1 MYNSKSEHW
10 VRTFE
15 KNKKLSDSD
24 YISDMSRREK
34 IRHLA
39 SEVSKL
45 QGKLTENISKAIST
59 SEDLDKLHDQS
70 QTLLRRSRKFYK
82 KSRKANLYQNG
93 CCGCIFI
100 IISEFF
106 QPY

>member
-45 QGKLTENISKAIST
+45 QGKLTENISK
-59 SEDLDKLHDQS
+59 Q
-70 QTLLRRSRKFYK
+70 
-82 KSRKANLYQNG
+82 
-93 CCGCIFI
+93 
-100 IISEFF
+100 
-106 QPY
+106 